1 MEVSNITQLVP
12 STIPRVKVQGSN
24 RYGMRAKAVM
34 ESLQSLIASLQK
46 KRRQPVYDAFIV
58 SVLIYVATSVTKQ
71 KF

>member
-1 MEVSNITQLVP
+1 
-12 STIPRVKVQGSN
+12 
-24 RYGMRAKAVM
+24 MRAKTVM